1 MTDIKSNSYSC
12 PLRMM
17 DGRIMTD
24 YRPRCIVNAD
34 LINNMGEKNIVKSSY
49 ETRMYLQ
56 KNADDII
63 KKSFENTKQNLVPC
77 IPCKKPVGDGTMLP
91 EKYLVTCDATSCT
104 RKPFNPNGLGDGRKA
119 DLSLYSQNNN

>member
-1 MTDIKSNSYSC
+1 MSMSNNYMC
-12 PLRMM
+12 PVRMS
-17 DGRIMTD
+17 DGRVITD
-24 YRPRCIVNAD
+24 YRPKSTVNFE
-34 LINNMGEKNIVKSSY
+34 LVEEVGKKNLPKSSY

-56 KNADDII
+56 KNADDIM

-77 IPCKKPVGDGTMLP
+77 IPCKKPVGNGTMLP